1 MNDNTDNLVLEHLKV
16 IQTKIGNLSTDM
28 QDIKMRLSEVGRGL
42 SMVLS
47 SLSDGYGS
55 QVRQQSKI
63 DQLSER
69 IQRIETRLELVD

>member
-28 QDIKMRLSEVGRGL
+28 QDVKMRLSEVERGL

-47 SLSDGYGS
+47 SQSDGYGS
-55 QVRQQSKI
+55 QGSPA
-63 DQLSER
+63 
-69 IQRIETRLELVD
+69 IEN